1 MSTVLRSGVLVVL
14 TAIGGAACATTRA
27 EVALERPALDVPP
40 PPPRMIVPLPPP
52 PQSPRPD
59 PVPALGEAGTSPAA
73 KPRPPRES
81 KDAPPKPEPK
91 PEEKPAE
98 TPPPASPPSPV
109 PPLRI
114 SDQVDP
120 NQLAAQI
127 RGSIDRTLGTL
138 NGIDYGKLQ
147 EARRKQYEEAKL
159 FATQADQ
166 ALKEKNLVVAK
177 EFADKAERL
186 TKELTSR

>member
-1 MSTVLRSGVLVVL
+1 MSTVLRCGMLVVL
-14 TAIGGAACATTRA
+14 AAVGGTACTTTRA

-40 PPPRMIVPLPPP
+40 PPPRMIVPLPAP

-59 PVPALGEAGTSPAA
+59 PVPALGEAGTSPSA
-73 KPRPPRES
+73 KPRPPRE

-98 TPPPASPPSPV
+98 TTPPATAPSPV

-114 SDQVDP
+114 SAQIDPDQ
-120 NQLAAQI
+120 QAAQI

-147 EARRKQYEEAKL
+147 EPRQKQYDEAKL
-159 FATQADQ
+159 FANQADQ

>member
-1 MSTVLRSGVLVVL
+1 MCRILRCGVLVVL
-14 TAIGGAACATTRA
+14 AAVGGTACTTTRA
-27 EVALERPALDVPP
+27 EVAIERPALDVPP
-40 PPPRMIVPLPPP
+40 PPPRLIVPLPPP

-59 PVPALGEAGTSPAA
+59 PVPALGEPGASTAA
-73 KPRPPRES
+73 KPRPPRE
-81 KDAPPKPEPK
+81 KEAPPKTEAK

-98 TPPPASPPSPV
+98 TTPPANTPSPV

-114 SDQVDP
+114 PDQVDP
-120 NQLAAQI
+120 DQQAAQI
-127 RGSIDRTLGTL
+127 RGIVDRTLGTL
-138 NGIDYGKLQ
+138 NGIDYQKLQ
-147 EARRKQYEEAKL
+147 EARRKQYDEAKL
-159 FATQADQ
+159 FATQAEQ

>member
-1 MSTVLRSGVLVVL
+1 MSTVLRSGALIVL
-14 TAIGGAACATTRA
+14 TAFGGAACTTTRA

-40 PPPRMIVPLPPP
+40 PPPRTIVPLPPP
-52 PQSPRPD
+52 PQSPRPE
-59 PVPALGEAGTSPAA
+59 PVPDLGEPGTSTVA
-73 KPRPPRES
+73 KPRPPRE
-81 KDAPPKPEPK
+81 KEATKTEPK

-98 TPPPASPPSPV
+98 APPPANPSPV

-114 SDQVDP
+114 PAGGDP
-120 NQLAAQI
+120 NEQAAQI
-127 RGSIDRTLGTL
+127 RGSIDRTLGML
-138 NGIDYGKLQ
+138 NGIDYGKL
-147 EARRKQYEEAKL
+147 ADTRKKQYDEAKL

-166 ALKEKNLVVAK
+166 ALKDTNLVVAK